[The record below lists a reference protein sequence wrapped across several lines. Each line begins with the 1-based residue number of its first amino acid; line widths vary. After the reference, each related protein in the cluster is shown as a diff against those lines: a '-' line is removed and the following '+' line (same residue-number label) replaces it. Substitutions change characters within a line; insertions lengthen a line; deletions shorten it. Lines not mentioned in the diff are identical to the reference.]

1 MYELIRKNI
10 IFIQNKLNLKSN
22 EFAKQLG
29 ISKGAYS
36 NYTKAPTQKNPK
48 EYKPKLNIL
57 LEVSKMSNY
66 SLNDLLETDLEN
78 EPLKFIYNQEEKK
91 EWV

>member
-1 MYELIRKNI
+1 MFELIRKNI

-36 NYTKAPTQKNPK
+36 NYTKSPTKENPK
-48 EYKPKLNIL
+48 EYKPKLNVL
-57 LEVSKMSNY
+57 LKVSKLSNY

-78 EPLKFIYNQEEKK
+78 EELKFIFNQQENNKL
-91 EWV
+91 